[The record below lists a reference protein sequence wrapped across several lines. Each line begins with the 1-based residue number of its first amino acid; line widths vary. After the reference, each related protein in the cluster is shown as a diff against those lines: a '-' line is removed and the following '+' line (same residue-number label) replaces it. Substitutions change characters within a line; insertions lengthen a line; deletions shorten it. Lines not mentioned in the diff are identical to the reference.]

1 MSDIIVRGTNIEGT
15 MRVYCAVTTELVN
28 EAQKIHDT
36 YPIATAAIGR
46 TLTGAAL
53 MGVSSLKND
62 TDSITVQIKGD
73 GELGNLVAVSDCKGQ
88 VRGYVENPYVERP
101 LNDNG
106 KLDVGGAVG
115 KGFLNII
122 KDFGMKEPY
131 IGQVPLVS
139 GEIAED
145 LTSYYSISE
154 QIPSCI
160 ALGVLVDT
168 DGSVIAAG
176 GFMIQLMPG
185 ATDEM
190 ADALMETIENL
201 DSVTTMIKNGM
212 SAEDMF
218 FKVSEGFSMLMENAV
233 ITPSYKCTCSKERM
247 ERALISI
254 GKTELETLIE
264 EDGHAELCC
273 RFCNNKYDFT
283 KDELTAMLEY
293 AKSV

>member
-15 MRVYCAVTTELVN
+15 MRVYCAITTELVN
-28 EAQKIHDT
+28 EARNIHGA
-36 YPIATAAIGR
+36 YPVAAAALGR
-46 TLTGAAL
+46 TLTGAAI

-73 GELGNLVAVSDCKGQ
+73 GELGSLIAVADCKGN
-88 VRGYVENPYVERP
+88 VRGYVGNPYVERP
-101 LNDNG
+101 LNAKG

-115 KGFLNII
+115 QGFLNVI
-122 KDFGMKEPY
+122 KDLGMKEPY

-145 LTSYYSISE
+145 LTSYYAASE

-176 GFMIQLMPG
+176 GFMIQMMPG

-190 ADALMETIENL
+190 ADTLMETIEGL
-201 DSVTTMIKNGM
+201 PSVTEMISGGM
-212 SAEDMF
+212 SAEDIF
-218 FKVSEGFSMLMENAV
+218 FKITEGFSMLMENKT

-247 ERALISI
+247 ERALVSI
-254 GKTELETLIE
+254 GRTELEKLIA
-264 EDGHAELCC
+264 EDGHAELTCH
-273 RFCNNKYDFT
+273 FCNNKYDFT
-283 KDELTAMLEY
+283 KQELVDLLEY
-293 AKSV
+293 AKNV